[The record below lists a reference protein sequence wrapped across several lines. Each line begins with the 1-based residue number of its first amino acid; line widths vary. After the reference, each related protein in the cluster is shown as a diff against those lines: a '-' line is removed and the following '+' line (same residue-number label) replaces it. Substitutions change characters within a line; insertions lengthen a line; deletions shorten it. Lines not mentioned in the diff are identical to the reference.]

1 MTAAQLSL
9 SEEQISAYKKMIEL
23 NPPGWEGAISDV
35 KSAFPD
41 LANVNPLSQEQLDKF
56 SISDQVKRLK
66 QLEEYKKP
74 YKKCVEPLSPNIG
87 KLLSG
92 ADPCKNNFFD
102 NVDVSLK
109 NFFNKVTAIDGAG
122 LNLSSEI

>member
-56 SISDQVKRLK
+56 SISAKF
-66 QLEEYKKP
+66 
-74 YKKCVEPLSPNIG
+74 S
-87 KLLSG
+87 
-92 ADPCKNNFFD
+92 
-102 NVDVSLK
+102 
-109 NFFNKVTAIDGAG
+109 KV
-122 LNLSSEI
+122 N